1 MNTYQLI
8 EDNAGGLHLFV
19 CTAQTNEFIFAGRMS
34 PDDVQAAIANIDEAR
49 VWDEDM
55 ELLADYLKVDTI
67 TTPEQVYIARV
78 AYYADLT
85 RDTHGWA
92 VVADEHGVYPDN
104 MGAAAQQ
111 APGLAPEQDTT
122 L

>member
-19 CTAQTNEFIFAGRMS
+19 RAAQTNELIFAGRMC
-34 PDDVQAAIANIDEAR
+34 PDDVWAAIANIDDAHT
-49 VWDEDM
+49 WDEDR
-55 ELLADYLKVDTI
+55 ELLAEYLGADAI
-67 TTPEQVYIARV
+67 TTPAQAYIARV

-85 RDTHGWA
+85 RDTDGWEL
-92 VVADEHGVYPDN
+92 VADEHGIYPDN